1 MSLFEV
7 TNSAIHRVATTYH
20 QNNEFL
26 SFTLSMNGPVV
37 SSVPKQ
43 MMRGPNGDF
52 FQKNYPVLA
61 RAKESKGPLSMHKAR
76 FKLLR

>member
-1 MSLFEV
+1 MLLFEV
-7 TNSAIHRVATTYH
+7 TNSALHRVATTYH

-26 SFTLSMNGPVV
+26 SFTLSMNGSVV

-52 FQKNYPVLA
+52 FS
-61 RAKESKGPLSMHKAR
+61 KELSCIGKS
-76 FKLLR
+76 

>member
-26 SFTLSMNGPVV
+26 SFTLSMNGSVV

-52 FQKNYPVLA
+52 FFKRIILYWQELKSP
-61 RAKESKGPLSMHKAR
+61 KGHLVCIKPDLSS
-76 FKLLR
+76 